1 MIHRHPRALAAPL
14 LAALFPAVLAAV
26 LAPLAACVPQ
36 QSRLGMVADAETGLM
51 YGSTI
56 ENNLVADPTFYNNR
70 KLKIR
75 TRNTSGDIAF
85 DLTKFARTLADQ
97 YAAKGFTPTSAE
109 DFGLLLDVNVLY
121 SGHIQ
126 SNYATQ
132 FGFLGAA
139 AGGAYGERG
148 GRTMGPLV
156 GTVAGATV
164 GALAGAYVSED
175 TYMIVANIT
184 FGVIKKAKTSQKRVS
199 FSRSEKIKNIDDPDE
214 EEEVYN
220 RGFKKS
226 YSTQLAVYAG
236 GRNVAQAEIAEGVR
250 QRIARVLGDFL

>member
-1 MIHRHPRALAAPL
+1 MIHRHLRLLAAAL
-14 LAALFPAVLAAV
+14 LAALVPA
-26 LAPLAACVPQ
+26 LAACVPQ
-36 QSRLGMVADAETGLM
+36 QSRLGMVTDPGTGLM

-56 ENNLVADPTFYNNR
+56 EHNLVADPSFYNNR

-75 TRNTSGDIAF
+75 ARNTSGDIAF
-85 DLTKFARTLADQ
+85 DLSSFTRTLANQ
-97 YAAKGFTPTSAE
+97 YATKGFTPTDAD

-126 SNYATQ
+126 SNYAVQ
-132 FGFLGAA
+132 FGFLGAT

-175 TYMIVANIT
+175 TYMIVADIT
-184 FGVIKKAKTSQKRVS
+184 FGVIKKARTSQKRVS
-199 FSRSEKIKNIDDPDE
+199 FSRSEKIKNVDDPDE
-214 EEEVYN
+214 EEQVYN